1 MIKANVIQL
10 EWKLGRR
17 GFATAAVV
25 VLSFLAMFAGV
36 ADMYTGNEE
45 LMKLVESY
53 PPALLAAVG
62 IDPAALTT
70 FEGWMSTQPYTFYTL
85 LMGVFGSMWAAASI
99 AKERDRGTAEW
110 LFSLPYGRAQIYFS
124 KAAAHGLQVTAVYA
138 LGVAATLGVGYAA
151 ADVNEPGKVALLL
164 TGGYLTALAFSGL
177 GFALTALLRS
187 ERSAMGAAAG
197 IVVVSFLLNMLD
209 GLQGGIRRLAQLSLF
224 QAFDSGD
231 ILAEGVLTPL
241 GVGTTLG
248 IYIVGLLVGWA
259 VLRRQ
264 DV

>member
-1 MIKANVIQL
+1 MIRTNVIGL

-17 GFATAAVV
+17 GFATASVV
-25 VLSFLAMFAGV
+25 VLSFLSMFAGV
-36 ADMYTGNEE
+36 ADIYTGNEE
-45 LMKLVESY
+45 LMKLIESY

-85 LMGVFGSMWAAASI
+85 LMGVFGAMWASSSI

-110 LFSLPYGRAQIYFS
+110 LFSLPYSRAQIYFS
-124 KAAAHGLQVTAVYA
+124 KAAAHGLQLTAVYA
-138 LGVAATLGVGYAA
+138 LSVAATLGVGYAA
-151 ADVNEPGKVALLL
+151 TDVNEPGKVVLLL
-164 TGGYLTALAFSGL
+164 TGGYATALAFSGL
-177 GFALTALLRS
+177 GFAMTALLRS
-187 ERSAMGAAAG
+187 ERSAIGAASG

-209 GLQGGIRRLAQLSLF
+209 GLQGSISRLAQLSLF
-224 QAFDSGD
+224 QAFDGGD

-241 GVGTTLG
+241 GTATTLG
-248 IYIVGLLVGWA
+248 IYIAGLLVGWVA
-259 VLRRQ
+259 LRRQ